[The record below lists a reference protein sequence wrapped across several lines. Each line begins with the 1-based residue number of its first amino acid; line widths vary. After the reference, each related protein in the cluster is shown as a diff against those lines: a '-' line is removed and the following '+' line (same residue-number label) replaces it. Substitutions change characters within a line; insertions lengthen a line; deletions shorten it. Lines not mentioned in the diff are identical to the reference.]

1 MPLSLIQRTCE
12 CMENDYLLD
21 KANFEPNP
29 LKRIT
34 YIAAFNLA
42 QFNSMLGMTRKP
54 FNPVLG
60 ETYEYVCDRF
70 KVMGEQV
77 SHHPPVSAIYAENNN
92 FIFEAD
98 TQLKMSFWG
107 KSVECVP
114 IGYMK
119 AYLRKTK
126 ETFRIKR
133 PIVSTHNLII
143 GKLYL
148 DLSGETTVENLQTKE
163 YCIIKCHLKGWSQ
176 SSHSKFDGGI
186 YNANKEKKFE
196 IFGKWLEQIFLKDL
210 ETNETILLWERKPLI
225 DHWEENYCFT
235 LFGLQLNYLTK
246 ELKEVLPPTDSRFRP
261 DQKLVEMGDLI
272 QAQKEKVRIE
282 NKQRA
287 LRKEMEEKKVKYKP
301 LYFEEEFNAET
312 KCV

>member
-12 CMENDYLLD
+12 CIENDYLLD

-29 LKRIT
+29 LKRIA

-98 TQLKMSFWG
+98 TQIKMTFWG

-163 YCIIKCHLKGWSQ
+163 YCIIK
-176 SSHSKFDGGI
+176 
-186 YNANKEKKFE
+186 
-196 IFGKWLEQIFLKDL
+196 
-210 ETNETILLWERKPLI
+210 
-225 DHWEENYCFT
+225 
-235 LFGLQLNYLTK
+235 
-246 ELKEVLPPTDSRFRP
+246 
-261 DQKLVEMGDLI
+261 
-272 QAQKEKVRIE
+272 
-282 NKQRA
+282 
-287 LRKEMEEKKVKYKP
+287 
-301 LYFEEEFNAET
+301 
-312 KCV
+312 